1 MPTPIVTRF
10 SGGLGDSDIN
20 TSYANFAG
28 LRPTRYIQFW
38 EDFLTYIPG
47 NWVLTETAAGST
59 EVIVAGDG
67 GILAITNVSA
77 GAADEASI
85 QWSGGGAAVVPQ
97 FTFDATLDLA
107 IHCRFKVSDVIN
119 TGFIIGLAV
128 ADTTPVASLPANG
141 IFFNKVA
148 ASANLFANLRAA
160 AASQTVNVGA
170 MVNDTYVI
178 AAFVYTQATGYWQ
191 AFLNGVLIGSI
202 LAPTSPSVAL
212 APTIGLLNAS
222 TTAHVLS
229 VDYMFALKQR
239 Q

>member
-10 SGGLGDSDIN
+10 PNGLCDGEPDGAYS
-20 TSYANFAG
+20 NFAG
-28 LRPTRYIQFW
+28 LRPARYIQFW
-38 EDFLTYIPG
+38 DDFLTYIAG

-59 EVIVAGDG
+59 EVIVTGDG

-77 GAADEASI
+77 GATDEASI

-97 FTFDATLDLA
+97 FTFDATKDMA
-107 IHCRFKVSDVIN
+107 IHARFKVSDVIN
-119 TGFIIGLAV
+119 TAFVIGLAI

-148 ASANLFANLRAA
+148 ASANLLANLRAS
-160 AASQTVNVGA
+160 AASQTVTVGA
-170 MVNDTYVI
+170 MVNDTYVTVG
-178 AAFVYTQATGYWQ
+178 FVYTAATGYWQ
-191 AFLNGVLIGSI
+191 AFMGTTLIGSI
-202 LAPTSPSVAL
+202 LAPTSPSVAV

-229 VDYMFALKQR
+229 IDYMFVLRQR
-239 Q
+239 